1 MISCLWVSSISSPS
15 SLSSLIA
22 FWVKKIIW
30 TRCSFSKEKRVA
42 TVEKKESF
50 IPFVFLH
57 DSEVR
62 KQKLCPMQP
71 EIKGSRQETWC
82 QKKRKRNG
90 WSLGYKKKVSSWD
103 EFQARKLSLKRLQ
116 NQRQDKREE
125 YKSRCN
131 CKKCILETKKTP
143 EDSSLRGRCRET
155 DTQLKGLI
163 TFIVRETSWRRYA
176 IHVKEELYNFP
187 LFFIK

>member
-1 MISCLWVSSISSPS
+1 MSFVHFFSFFFPVESNCL
-15 SLSSLIA
+15 LGEEDNMNKML
-22 FWVKKIIW
+22 FFKG
-30 TRCSFSKEKRVA
+30 KERSNSRE

-116 NQRQDKREE
+116 KDYRKTTESETRQEKREE

-143 EDSSLRGRCRET
+143 EDSSLRGRCRDRHT
-155 DTQLKGLI
+155 T
-163 TFIVRETSWRRYA
+163 
-176 IHVKEELYNFP
+176 
-187 LFFIK
+187 